1 MARRRTKILATVGPA
16 TDRPGL
22 IEQLVAAGTDGIRI
36 NCSHGAP
43 EEWAMRVE
51 RARAAAAALDR
62 QIAVVFDLQGPKIR
76 LAGDTPRRR
85 IAVGQ
90 EVEIVPGGTTPAGQ
104 IAVDWPGLL
113 GAVRPGQSELIIG
126 DGLPRFAITR
136 VVGRGVTRRAI
147 AVCTSAGGIGPRRGA
162 LVTFAR
168 RRRRGAMTAKD
179 RADLRVAARCEAD
192 FIALSYVCDA
202 DDLAILRARLE
213 QLRLPARVIAK
224 VETLEA
230 VDALADIVF
239 AADAVMVARGDL
251 GVQVGVAHVPQLQ
264 RSIVHACRTQG
275 RLAIMATQM
284 LESMV
289 HGAGPTRA
297 EATDIATAVVQGAS
311 ALMLSAETAVG
322 RDPIGAVRAMDEIA
336 AAADAVEVPAVPLA
350 EGGGAAESI
359 MRAAAL
365 LGLDVGAA
373 AYVVPTSSGRTVRA
387 LARHRPSAP
396 IVALSHNPRTA
407 RQLSLQWGVVP
418 ATLTPQGTL
427 EETIELALARAQELV
442 ALPAGAP
449 VVVTSGTAVDTPGG
463 TSVIALRHLPDGRR
477 RAAD

>member
-1 MARRRTKILATVGPA
+1 MSRRRTKILATLGPA

-22 IEQLVAAGTDGIRI
+22 LEQLVAAGTDGIRI
-36 NCSHGAP
+36 NCSHGSP

-51 RARAAAAALDR
+51 RARAAATALDR

-85 IAVGQ
+85 IGLGQ
-90 EVEIVPGGTTPAGQ
+90 EVEIVAGHTTPPRQ
-104 IAVDWPGLL
+104 IAVDWPGFL
-113 GAVRPGQSELIIG
+113 GAVRPGQSDLIIG

-136 VVGRGVTRRAI
+136 VVGKGATRRAI
-147 AVCTSAGGIGPRRGA
+147 AVCTATGRIGPRRGA

-168 RRRRGAMTAKD
+168 SRQRSAMTAKD

-192 FIALSYVCDA
+192 FVALSYVRHA
-202 DDLAILRARLE
+202 EDLALLRGRLE
-213 QLRLPARVIAK
+213 QVGLPARVIAK
-224 VETLEA
+224 IETLEA

-264 RSIVHACRTQG
+264 RSIVRACRTQG

-289 HGAGPTRA
+289 DGAGPTRA

-322 RDPIGAVRAMDEIA
+322 RDPIGAVQAMDEIA

-350 EGGGAAESI
+350 EGGSAGESI

-373 AYVVPTSSGRTVRA
+373 AYVVPTSSGRSVRA

-396 IVALSHNPRTA
+396 IVGLSHNPRTA
-407 RQLSLQWGVVP
+407 RQLSLQWGVVS
-418 ATLTPQGTL
+418 ATLAPQGTL
-427 EETIELALARAQELV
+427 DETIELALARAQELV
-442 ALPAGAP
+442 SLPAGAR
-449 VVVTSGTAVDTPGG
+449 VVVTSGTAVDTPGA
-463 TSVIALRHLPDGRR
+463 TSVIALRHLPERR
-477 RAAD
+477 PRSAE